1 MKRLASLFAVIALA
15 VILAIG
21 GSGLLPASHAQAI
34 QDKNFRAYTLLASST
49 KTATGT
55 STAVCGLG
63 VYTKYGLQIAV
74 SAASGTSPTLD
85 VIVQH
90 SIDGGTTWFTLA
102 TFTQKTT
109 TGNELKIES
118 EVEAATAEVYGD
130 CQRLSYTIGG
140 TSPSFTFSVKGFA
153 E

>member
-63 VYTKYGLQIAV
+63 VYTKYGLQIAA
-74 SAASGTSPTLD
+74 STSSCSTALTAARPGSRSRPSPRKPPPET
-85 VIVQH
+85 
-90 SIDGGTTWFTLA
+90 
-102 TFTQKTT
+102 
-109 TGNELKIES
+109 N
-118 EVEAATAEVYGD
+118 
-130 CQRLSYTIGG
+130 
-140 TSPSFTFSVKGFA
+140 
-153 E
+153 